1 MMKGKHRLVS
11 AGGACFLLA
20 LALTAQKNTS
30 LEQDIEML
38 RKYHSVLPAANS
50 GLELAAA
57 GNWEQAGKELD
68 RCLAILPGH
77 PNAAYGKAV
86 VANQAGEIAAAL
98 AWIER
103 AENGCLAM
111 QQVWKN
117 QKTNWLSMSRED
129 EKRMRELAAQSIGG
143 STSSLACVSVDR
155 AYESKKTGRATA
167 DVIGDGASP
176 FEIPAEFHAL
186 HGNLLFKLRRLD
198 EAEAQYLLA
207 LAIEPAHERCLNNL
221 INVYFVTR
229 RLDKAREWLERAGK
243 LKARINPRLEQAIR
257 EAE

>member
-1 MMKGKHRLVS
+1 MMKNKQRNFSICGV
-11 AGGACFLLA
+11 CFLFA
-20 LALTAQKNTS
+20 LALTAQKSTS

-38 RKYHSVLPAANS
+38 RKYHSALPAANS

-68 RCLAILPGH
+68 HCLAILPGH

-86 VANQAGEIAAAL
+86 IANQAGEIAEAL
-98 AWIER
+98 GWIER
-103 AENGCLAM
+103 AEKGCLAL
-111 QQVWKN
+111 QQVWEN
-117 QKTNWLSMSRED
+117 QKTNWLSMSRDD

-143 STSSLACVSVDR
+143 STNSLACVSVDR

-167 DVIGDGASP
+167 DVIGNGASP
-176 FEIPAEFHAL
+176 FEIPAEFHSL

-198 EAEAQYLLA
+198 QAEDQYLLA
-207 LAIEPAHERCLNNL
+207 LAGEPAHERCLNNL

-243 LKARINPRLEQAIR
+243 QKVRINPLLEQAIR